1 MAVSK
6 KKLITNKK
14 TRKKLHIDNNLT
26 KNEMSTKKDL
36 RTILAGYVRTQNFD
50 SIPEW
55 LEMYKKDFPGALDK
69 EVLNSLLSQT
79 LYINF
84 KSKREI
90 NKYLEMVLSD
100 NSELDFNETT
110 YTAFIRI
117 YSDKRYSN
125 PEEIMK
131 YIHLMF
137 IKDIKIKRRTLA
149 PVLNLCK
156 ETKNSELG
164 MSIFGIAKSRNLELA
179 DADYMNLLT
188 SVFNKK
194 NIFNI
199 IIIIDDMIKNNYIL
213 ENSCID
219 VLDSIFLKN
228 IMINVLENGNIE
240 EDIPIKKLP
249 AFQFSSAELSLF
261 SDKIETHVGNIHP
274 KKKLLLLKFRK
285 FLDINMKK
293 YDTVIDGANVGFY
306 KQGANAGKVLN
317 FNQINLFVDKALSIG
332 RKPLLIL
339 HERHIKNIN
348 KKDLPV
354 LNEIKKKILF
364 FFSPSGNDDDMYWLY
379 SSIINPKAQI
389 ITNDEMRNHIVNI
402 SIGNIFNEWKK
413 YKVIKYDV
421 RQEEVTLRIP
431 SKYMIRPIMKEN
443 NLIIPFKDS
452 GNRILWKY
460 YTY

>member
-293 YDTVIDGANVGFY
+293 YDTVIAVSYTHLRAHETDSYLVC
-306 KQGANAGKVLN
+306 
-317 FNQINLFVDKALSIG
+317 
-332 RKPLLIL
+332 RLLLEKTIL
-339 HERHIKNIN
+339 
-348 KKDLPV
+348 
-354 LNEIKKKILF
+354 
-364 FFSPSGNDDDMYWLY
+364 
-379 SSIINPKAQI
+379 
-389 ITNDEMRNHIVNI
+389 
-402 SIGNIFNEWKK
+402 
-413 YKVIKYDV
+413 
-421 RQEEVTLRIP
+421 
-431 SKYMIRPIMKEN
+431 
-443 NLIIPFKDS
+443 
-452 GNRILWKY
+452 
-460 YTY
+460 